1 MECACEKQ
9 FFPVALCGDIKQAF
23 LQVHIKEE
31 DRDALRF
38 HWIKVK
44 FPKQI
49 DTLRF
54 TRALFGL
61 VQSPFILG
69 RTLDAHLES
78 KKGDNIN
85 KIAEIKKSLYVA
97 DFIWGGI
104 NS

>member
-1 MECACEKQ
+1 MLVKNR

-23 LQVHIKEE
+23 LQVCIKEE
-31 DRDALRF
+31 VRDAPRF

-61 VQSPFILG
+61 VQSSFILG
-69 RTLDAHLES
+69 GTLDAHLES
-78 KKGDNIN
+78 KKGDNI
-85 KIAEIKKSLYVA
+85 KEIVEIKKSLYVD
-97 DFIWGGI
+97 DFISGGI
-104 NS
+104 NTQL